1 MGKYRPP
8 PTRRAA
14 LSSRSRFQFKVTHQM
29 SNAEIVVHIVDDE
42 ETVRASL
49 AFLLDAAGYAV
60 RTHPSA
66 SSFLEIA
73 AGLGNG
79 CLVTDLRMP
88 DIDGVELLKR
98 LNAMSAMLPTIVVT
112 GHGDVQMA
120 VEAMKNGAMDFI
132 EKPFSKETILESI
145 RRAAD
150 KAGTRYEMEQNRT
163 RVLDAMALLSERER
177 QVLAGV
183 VKGQPNKV
191 IAFELGISPRTVEGY
206 RATLMAKMQA
216 RTLAELVRMIMD
228 AGADPT
234 STN

>member
-1 MGKYRPP
+1 
-8 PTRRAA
+8 
-14 LSSRSRFQFKVTHQM
+14 M

-42 ETVRASL
+42 ESVRSSL

-60 RTHPSA
+60 RTHASA
-66 SSFLEIA
+66 GDFLKIA
-73 AGLGNG
+73 EGVGNG

-88 DIDGVELLKR
+88 DIDGIELLKR
-98 LNAMSAMLPTIVVT
+98 LNALSAMLPTIMVT

-145 RRAAD
+145 GRAVD
-150 KAGTRYEMEQNRT
+150 RAGANYRAEQNRT
-163 RVLDAMALLSERER
+163 RMVEALELLSDRER

-183 VKGQPNKV
+183 LKGLPNKV

-206 RATLMAKMQA
+206 RATVMAKMQA
-216 RTLAELVRMIMD
+216 RTLAELVRMTMD
-228 AGADPT
+228 AGMDPT
-234 STN
+234 AIAT